1 MWDGIMCCVMKAAR
15 EDLASWIVRA
25 REVVSAEAAALEATG
40 AAIGDGFAR
49 AAQLADA
56 ALSAGGRIV
65 LTGVGK
71 NLPVAEKI
79 SATLSST
86 GSTSIV
92 LNPVQALHGDL
103 GVLGARDVV
112 IAMSF
117 SGESAEVLNIVPHL
131 KARGLPVVA
140 MTGNPQSTLAREGDA
155 LLHVAAQA
163 ECDPFNMAPTASTT
177 ATLALGDAL
186 AMVLL
191 DIRGF
196 RRDDYARLHPA
207 GAIGKALLTR
217 ATDVMRTGERLAALP
232 PSASVSDAIAAMT
245 KARAGAAFVTAP
257 DGLLLGIF
265 TDGDL
270 RRYISRPGADLARP
284 VSEAMTPNPAVVGD
298 DKMAADVMRVF
309 RERQID
315 DIPVVDCDGRL
326 VGAIDISDLPK
337 LKVL

>member
-1 MWDGIMCCVMKAAR
+1 MKAAR
-15 EDLASWIVRA
+15 EDRTSWAERA
-25 REVVSAEAAALEATG
+25 REVMAGEAAALEAT
-40 AAIGDGFAR
+40 R
-49 AAQLADA
+49 AVLGEDFSKVAQLADA
-56 ALSAGGRIV
+56 ALSGGGRIV
-65 LTGVGK
+65 VTGIGK
-71 NLPVAEKI
+71 NVPVAEKI

-86 GSTSIV
+86 GSTSIF

-103 GVLGARDVV
+103 GMLGAHDIV
-112 IAMSF
+112 IALSF
-117 SGESAEVLNIVPHL
+117 SGESSEVLNLVPHV
-131 KARGLPVVA
+131 KARGLPLVA
-140 MTGNPQSTLAREGDA
+140 MTGNPRSTLAREGDA
-155 LLHVAAQA
+155 LLLVATPS

-196 RRDDYARLHPA
+196 HRENYARLHPA
-207 GAIGKALLTR
+207 GAIGQALLTR
-217 ATDVMRTGERLAALP
+217 ATDVMRSGERLAALP

-257 DGLLLGIF
+257 DGKLLGIF

-270 RRYISRPGADLARP
+270 RRYISRADAPLSRP
-284 VSEAMTPNPAVVGD
+284 LSEAMTPNPTVIRD
-298 DKMAADVMRVF
+298 DKMAADVLRLF

-315 DIPVVDCDGRL
+315 DIPVVDGAGCL

-337 LKVL
+337 LKVM

>member
-1 MWDGIMCCVMKAAR
+1 MDGKMKAKRDDFLSWR
-15 EDLASWIVRA
+15 ERA
-25 REVVSAEAAALEATG
+25 REVIAVESEALASTRD
-40 AAIGDGFAR
+40 AIGDGFDKAV
-49 AAQLADA
+49 QLADA

-65 LTGVGK
+65 MTGIGK

-103 GVLGARDVV
+103 GMLAPNDIV
-112 IAMSF
+112 IALSF
-117 SGESAEVLNIVPHL
+117 SGESGEVLRLVPFV
-131 KARGLPVVA
+131 KARKIPIIA
-140 MTGNPQSTLAREGDA
+140 MTGNARSTLAREGDA
-155 LLHVAAQA
+155 LLLVAVAA

-177 ATLALGDAL
+177 ATMALGDAL

-196 RRDDYARLHPA
+196 ARDDYARLHPA
-207 GAIGKALLTR
+207 GAIGQALLTR
-217 ATDVMRTGERLAALP
+217 ATDVMRSGDRLAVLP
-232 PSASVSDAIAAMT
+232 PAASVKDALLAMT
-245 KARAGAAFVTAP
+245 RARAGAAYIAEA
-257 DGLLLGIF
+257 DGRLLGIF

-270 RRYISRPGADLARP
+270 RRYISREGASLDSPL
-284 VSEAMTPNPAVVGD
+284 SETMTKNPARIRD
-298 DKMAADVMRVF
+298 DRMATDVLRLF

-315 DIPVVDCDGRL
+315 DIPVVDADGRI

-337 LKVL
+337 LKVM